1 MALKGPKG
9 AHPTVRGWVH
19 PKTGELLKSQKI
31 SQQVV
36 DDWHGVVAQP
46 EITEDQL
53 QDMIIEGKIQ
63 AAMKEAEFQEAVR
76 ASEADE
82 AVKDFNE
89 DGVVDNLEK
98 MSKKELEEYGRSVGI
113 ELDRRFLK
121 TKMLAQLK
129 EHLND

>member
-9 AHPTVRGWVH
+9 ARPTVRGWVH

-36 DDWHGVVAQP
+36 DEWHGVVAQP

-82 AVKDFNE
+82 
-89 DGVVDNLEK
+89 VDNLEK